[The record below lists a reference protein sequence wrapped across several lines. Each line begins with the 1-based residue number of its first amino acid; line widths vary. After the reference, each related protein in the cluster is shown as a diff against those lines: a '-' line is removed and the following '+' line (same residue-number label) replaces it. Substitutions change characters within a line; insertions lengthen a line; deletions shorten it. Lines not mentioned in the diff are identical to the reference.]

1 MGAGLGDYVT
11 RLFTLRRSA
20 LTGNVAALV
29 GALVSLTLATLMV
42 ARVGGPS
49 AVGDY
54 ALLRVMPW
62 LLAVVVSG
70 GLAAATPWFL
80 AGPTRDDPRVR
91 STLLAIAA
99 ASAVAS
105 LLIWTAASPL
115 LRVTF
120 FRDLTTVI
128 VAWAG
133 LKTVSRLL
141 VITAKSASQGTGDL
155 PGTNQAIVLEEL
167 LFIPAYAAALLF
179 GLDGGAAVVAALIA
193 ADVVTGA
200 IAWRRLFGR
209 GYFVAAGRPSLAL
222 AKRVYAFGLRGQ
234 VGSLMYL
241 VNLRLD
247 FMIVDL
253 LAGPAI
259 LGVYAV
265 ASKFAELLRLLPISF
280 EWVLYPG
287 FARQAAAEAWTRAA
301 GLAPRAAAATA
312 LAALPLAL
320 LAQPV
325 IPLFYGP
332 AFSGAVGPTRLLLI
346 GLSVEGASGVIT
358 AYLFG
363 RGRPGL
369 NSIATFGGVIVTVG
383 FDLLLIPRFSLI
395 GASVASTAAYLTTT
409 SLLGVCF
416 LLLQPRSME
425 PVVDVGEAVRPG
437 TFRRLLDIVVASA
450 ALVVLSPLM
459 LAVWIGARVST
470 GASGIYRQV
479 RVGEGGT
486 SFTMLKFRSMRPGE
500 AGPELTASG
509 DRRVT
514 RFGRILRAT
523 SIDELPQLI
532 NVLRGE
538 MTLVG
543 ARPETVALA
552 RRYPAAQQQIFRY
565 RPGLTGPA
573 QLYLR
578 RSESLIRADD
588 VEATY
593 IQELVPMRIELDG
606 EYLANPSARRTVA
619 LIVSTITS
627 VLFGVLPPAR
637 PRSPEAFRQFGPR
650 TSHAHESPWR
660 LLTSP
665 AAVQF
670 DVPGSSR
677 VRRQLQQQLRDL
689 PAGTSVVLCSTAF
702 GSRWRCRRFARDAGL
717 EVLREYVAIPSA
729 GPPTCYVEETP
740 LALRYFFTQV
750 SALPGGGAAISALL
764 AAAKKAARFVFPS
777 ALIGALAPT
786 RIVVGRI
793 PVAASTASAHG
804 TSPQRLDASD
814 LLDMP
819 GMETIVLALSKDPN
833 AKLTVLLLPRGG
845 SQPTLAVK
853 VPTTEAAEANIA
865 DERRVLSGLHARLPA
880 TMLALIPR
888 ASDLLD
894 VEGRPILVATALP
907 GSPMATRYHGWRHV
921 ATPSAVQA
929 DFRMVEAWLAS
940 FQSATAGPSMP
951 IDMDGGTTE
960 ALRRR
965 FANDPSLDTVLA
977 RLSAIYGRLNRTT
990 TPRTAVHGDFW
1001 FGNLLVVGDEISGV
1015 IDWEAG
1021 SSCGEPVRDL
1031 VRFATTY
1038 ALYLDRHSPPGGR
1051 VAGHRG
1057 LRTGVWGSG
1066 IEFAVNGKG
1075 WFPEL
1080 LRKFV
1085 RDGLSRLGAD
1095 PDCWREATLAGLAE
1109 VSATAD
1115 HDAFA
1120 RLHWQLFAR
1129 LSDHFAADRG
1139 ARTLQLTPGFAAQ
1152 VSNGNGL
1159 SRVGR
1164 VEARPP
1170 TSAPVEQTLPGP

>member
-1 MGAGLGDYVT
+1 MGIQAGLGDYIR
-11 RLFTLRRSA
+11 RLLTLRRSA
-20 LTGNVAALV
+20 FTGNVLALV
-29 GALVSLTLATLMV
+29 GALISLTVATLMV

-80 AGPTRDDPRVR
+80 AGPTRDDPRIKL
-91 STLLAIAA
+91 TLLAIAA

-115 LRVTF
+115 LKVTF
-120 FRDLTTVI
+120 FRDLTTVV

-133 LKTVSRLL
+133 LKTVTRLL

-155 PGTNQAIVLEEL
+155 PGTNLAIVLEEF
-167 LFIPAYAAALLF
+167 LFIPGYVGALLL
-179 GLDGGAAVVAALIA
+179 GLDGGAAVIAALIV
-193 ADVVTGA
+193 ADLITGA
-200 IAWRRLFGR
+200 IAWRRLLGR
-209 GYFVAAGRPSLAL
+209 HYFDGVGRPSLAL
-222 AKRVYAFGLRGQ
+222 AKRIYVFGLRGQ

-259 LGVYAV
+259 LGIYAV

-287 FARQAAAEAWTRAA
+287 FASQAAGEAWTRAMW
-301 GLAPRAAAATA
+301 LIPRAAIATA
-312 LAALPLAL
+312 VGALPLAL

-332 AFSGAVGPTRLLLI
+332 AFASAVEPTRLLLI

-369 NSIATFGGVIVTVG
+369 NSIATAGGVIVTIG
-383 FDLLLIPRFSLI
+383 LDLLLIPRFSLI
-395 GASVASTAAYLTTT
+395 GAALASTAAYLTTT
-409 SLLGVCF
+409 SLLGACF
-416 LLLQPRSME
+416 LLMQPRSTE
-425 PVVDVGEAVRPG
+425 PALEVGDAVRPSA
-437 TFRRLLDIVVASA
+437 FRRMLDIA
-450 ALVVLSPLM
+450 AAGLAIVVLGPLM
-459 LAVWIGARVST
+459 LAVGIMARIST

-479 RVGEGGT
+479 RVGEGGI

-500 AGPELTASG
+500 SGPELTAYR
-509 DRRVT
+509 DARVT
-514 RFGRILRAT
+514 RFGRILRST

-532 NVLRGE
+532 NILRGE

-543 ARPETVALA
+543 ARPETLALA
-552 RRYPAAQQQIFRY
+552 RRYPASLKQIFRY
-565 RPGLTGPA
+565 RPGLTGLA

-578 RSESLIRADD
+578 RSEGLIRGND
-588 VEATY
+588 VESTY
-593 IQELVPMRIELDG
+593 ISELVPVRVALDLD
-606 EYLANPSARRTVA
+606 YLASPTARRTLG
-619 LIVSTITS
+619 LIAATTANI
-627 VLFGVLPPAR
+627 LFGVAPPAMA
-637 PRSPEAFRQFGPR
+637 RSSDASQRFGPR

-665 AAVQF
+665 SAMQA
-670 DVPGSSR
+670 DLPIAPGP
-677 VRRQLQQQLRDL
+677 RRQLKQHVRDL
-689 PAGTSVVLCSTAF
+689 PPGTSVVLCSTAL
-702 GSRWRCRRFARDAGL
+702 GSRWRSRRFAREAGI

-729 GPPTCYVEETP
+729 SPPTCYVEETP

-764 AAAKKAARFVFPS
+764 AAAKNAARFVFPS

-793 PVAASTASAHG
+793 PMAAPEVSSDTTSTRTLS
-804 TSPQRLDASD
+804 ASD

-819 GMETIVLALSKDPN
+819 EMETIVLALSKDPN

-845 SQPTLAVK
+845 SRPTLAVK

-865 DERRVLSGLHARLPA
+865 AERRVLSELQARLPA
-880 TMLALIPR
+880 TMLGTIPR
-888 ASDLLD
+888 ISDLLNT
-894 VEGRPILVATALP
+894 EGRPILVTTALP
-907 GSPMATRYHGWRHV
+907 GSAMATRYHGWRHV

-929 DFRMVEAWLAS
+929 DFSMVEAWLAR
-940 FQSATAGPSMP
+940 FQSATAGASLP
-951 IDMDGGTTE
+951 IDMDGGTSE
-960 ALRRR
+960 LLRRR
-965 FANDPSLDTVLA
+965 FANDPALDRVLA
-977 RLSAIYGRLNRTT
+977 RLSAICARLNRTA

-1001 FGNLLVVGDEISGV
+1001 FGNLLVLDDEISGV

-1038 ALYLDRHSPPGGR
+1038 ALYLDRHSPAGGR
-1051 VAGHRG
+1051 VAGHNG

-1066 IEFAVNGKG
+1066 IEFAVYGKG

-1080 LRKFV
+1080 FRAFV
-1085 RDGLSRLGAD
+1085 GSGLSRLGAD
-1095 PDCWREATLAGLAE
+1095 PACWRDVTLAGLAE
-1109 VSATAD
+1109 VAATAD

-1120 RLHWQLFAR
+1120 TLHWQLFAR
-1129 LSDHFAADRG
+1129 LSDQAVADHG
-1139 ARTLQLTPGFAAQ
+1139 AQKLELTPAFAPM
-1152 VSNGNGL
+1152 VSNGNGN
-1159 SRVGR
+1159 GR
-1164 VEARPP
+1164 FGAKRS
-1170 TSAPVEQTLPGP
+1170 TSAAPERQTSPRP